1 MIDINC
7 TINSIFNAV
16 DKDIG
21 DNFDFVITV
30 RQSRTLWQYN
40 PTIICRTPER
50 TLEFDFRESEP
61 FDSAFLQQ
69 QLNRVPNNL
78 PRPDI
83 CTRPIQGP
91 VQLDIDRSELTAVCD
106 LR

>member
-21 DNFDFVITV
+21 DNFNFVIAV
-30 RQSRTLWQYN
+30 RQSRTLWQYD

-50 TLEFDFRESEP
+50 TLEFDFDESEG
-61 FDSAFLQQ
+61 FDAASLQS

-83 CTRPIQGP
+83 RTRLI
-91 VQLDIDRSELTAVCD
+91 
-106 LR
+106 